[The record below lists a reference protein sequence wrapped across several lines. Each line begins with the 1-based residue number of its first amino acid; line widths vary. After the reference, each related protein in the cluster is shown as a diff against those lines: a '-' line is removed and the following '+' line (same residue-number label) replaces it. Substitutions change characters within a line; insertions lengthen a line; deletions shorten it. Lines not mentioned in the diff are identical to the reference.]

1 MVSIGSYEISY
12 EPSLLSTITDN
23 NGPSLCQERNNIKS
37 QMVCFEPFKQ
47 NICIP
52 KLLPCG
58 HSFCHI
64 CITALKLNSIYI
76 CKCPLC
82 RYSFPL
88 RYDTNFP
95 INYSLLV
102 IIVL

>member
-1 MVSIGSYEISY
+1 MVSVRKNCGILYRSSSSLSNIS
-12 EPSLLSTITDN
+12 DN
-23 NGPSLCQERNNIKS
+23 NGRSFCQ
-37 QMVCFEPFKQ
+37 VCFEPFKQ

-58 HSFCHI
+58 HSFCHD
-64 CITALKLNSIYI
+64 CVTALKFNSIYI
-76 CKCPLC
+76 FKCPIC

-95 INYSLLV
+95 TNYSLLG
-102 IIVL
+102 

>member
-1 MVSIGSYEISY
+1 MTY
-12 EPSLLSTITDN
+12 LF
-23 NGPSLCQERNNIKS
+23 Q
-37 QMVCFEPFKQ
+37 VCFEPFKQ

-102 IIVL
+102 LLSYYYVKWYKIL